1 MKTTVSG
8 SMNRFNHLTSE
19 IDAVYHTASWKLGL
33 SDSVSQI
40 LYTLCELGGSCLL
53 TDIRHLTGLSKQTVN
68 SAIRGL
74 ERDGMIR
81 LEPVDAKSK
90 KVMLT
95 KQGVLFAGQTVG
107 KLIEAEN
114 EIFDSWSDA
123 EIRQYLTL
131 TERYLHALAEKTE
144 AL

>member
-1 MKTTVSG
+1 MKTTVSR
-8 SMNRFNHLTSE
+8 SMNHFNHLTSE
-19 IDAVYHTASWKLGL
+19 INAVYHMASWKLGL

-40 LYTLCELGGSCLL
+40 LYTLCELDGSCLL

-68 SAIRGL
+68 SAIRSL

-90 KVMLT
+90 KVVLT
-95 KQGVLFAGQTVG
+95 KQGVRFAGQTVG

-131 TERYLHALAEKTE
+131 TERYLKALTEKTE